1 MAFIL
6 KLPGL
11 FRTASSVL
19 LIGAEFANELA
30 PLAGVPLERAA
41 LLTAGIGV
49 IRALIR
55 KIS

>member
-30 PLAGVPLERAA
+30 PLAGVPLEKAA